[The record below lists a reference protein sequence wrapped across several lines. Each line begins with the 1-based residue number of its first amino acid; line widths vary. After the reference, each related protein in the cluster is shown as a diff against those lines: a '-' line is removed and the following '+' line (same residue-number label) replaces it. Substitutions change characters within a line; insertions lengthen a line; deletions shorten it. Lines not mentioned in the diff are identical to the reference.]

1 MIFFYFFLHGEKEGW
16 YNYHRKDNIMGP
28 WSAAITLI
36 IVIVGL
42 ALFFAPLFIW
52 NRCNQILE
60 EKKRAN
66 KKAEEQREKI
76 TKLLSFIAN
85 ELTKR

>member
-1 MIFFYFFLHGEKEGW
+1 MEVMIISVGLG
-16 YNYHRKDNIMGP
+16 
-28 WSAAITLI
+28 ALI
-36 IVIVGL
+36 IGL

-60 EKKRAN
+60 EAKRAN

-76 TKLLSFIAN
+76 TKLLTFIAN
-85 ELTKR
+85 ESTRH

>member
-1 MIFFYFFLHGEKEGW
+1 MAEVSGIL
-16 YNYHRKDNIMGP
+16 I
-28 WSAAITLI
+28 AVLI
-36 IVIVGL
+36 IIMVLGL

-60 EKKRAN
+60 EAKRAN

-76 TKLLSFIAN
+76 TKLLTFIAN
-85 ELTKR
+85 ESTRH

>member
-1 MIFFYFFLHGEKEGW
+1 MAP
-16 YNYHRKDNIMGP
+16 M
-28 WSAAITLI
+28 SAGILSII
-36 IVIVGL
+36 IVIVGI

-60 EKKRAN
+60 EMKRAN
-66 KKAEEQREKI
+66 QKAEEQREKI

>member
-1 MIFFYFFLHGEKEGW
+1 MGE
-16 YNYHRKDNIMGP
+16 ML
-28 WSAAITLI
+28 ITVIVGALI
-36 IVIVGL
+36 IGL

-60 EKKRAN
+60 EAKRAN

-76 TKLLSFIAN
+76 TKLLTFIAN
-85 ELTKR
+85 ESTRH

>member
-1 MIFFYFFLHGEKEGW
+1 MAG
-16 YNYHRKDNIMGP
+16 M
-28 WSAAITLI
+28 SAGITLI
-36 IVIVGL
+36 VLIVIVIVGI

-76 TKLLSFIAN
+76 MKLLSFIAN

>member
-1 MIFFYFFLHGEKEGW
+1 MAEIAGILV
-16 YNYHRKDNIMGP
+16 
-28 WSAAITLI
+28 I
-36 IVIVGL
+36 IGIIVGL

-52 NRCNQILE
+52 NRCNQLLE

-85 ELTKR
+85 ELTKK

>member
-1 MIFFYFFLHGEKEGW
+1 MAEASGIL
-16 YNYHRKDNIMGP
+16 I
-28 WSAAITLI
+28 AVLI
-36 IVIVGL
+36 IILVLGI

-60 EKKRAN
+60 EAKRAN

-76 TKLLSFIAN
+76 TKLLTFIAN
-85 ELTKR
+85 ESTRH

>member
-1 MIFFYFFLHGEKEGW
+1 MAEIAGILV
-16 YNYHRKDNIMGP
+16 
-28 WSAAITLI
+28 I
-36 IVIVGL
+36 IGIIVGL

-85 ELTKR
+85 ELTKK

>member
-1 MIFFYFFLHGEKEGW
+1 MAEMAGILS
-16 YNYHRKDNIMGP
+16 I
-28 WSAAITLI
+28 I
-36 IVIVGL
+36 IVIVGI
-42 ALFFAPLFIW
+42 ALFFSPLFIW